1 MCITAVSFVTI
12 YNYFRQPVLPIE
24 FELKGQLSNADE
36 TEFSIDIDDVVSRM
50 TELRQR
56 IFQSASQ
63 NIDDAQVKYKEYY
76 DKKRDN
82 PEVTHLI
89 SLKICP

>member
-12 YNYFRQPVLPIE
+12 YNHFRQPVLPIE

-36 TEFSIDIDDVVSRM
+36 TEFSIDVVSRM